1 MRGVLRED
9 DLNAL
14 LYFTIGSGSC
24 GKPRNPDPY
33 GQVVRVLNHF
43 YDPINDVPLNIMV
56 GPPGLEPGTNGL

>member
-14 LYFTIGSGSC
+14 LYFTIGSSSC

-43 YDPINDVPLNIMV
+43 YDPI
-56 GPPGLEPGTNGL
+56 